1 MYEREE
7 KVVLTYGTFDL
18 LHVGHVRLLQR
29 LSALSTTLIVACS
42 TDEFNSVKGKT
53 TVVPYKQRAEM
64 LESCRYVDRVIP
76 EHNWEQKRRDIVDL
90 GVDLFAMGDD
100 WKGEF
105 DDLSDLC
112 DVLYLPR
119 TENIST
125 TELKALVQKMGR
137 TSLRQT
143 G

>member
-1 MYEREE
+1 MLSREE

-64 LESCRYVDRVIP
+64 LRSCRYVDRVIP
-76 EHNWEQKRRDIVDL
+76 EHNWEQKPHDIVKY

-105 DDLSDLC
+105 DHLSDLC

-125 TELKALVQKMGR
+125 TQLKALVQKMG
-137 TSLRQT
+137 SAKLRQVS
-143 G
+143 